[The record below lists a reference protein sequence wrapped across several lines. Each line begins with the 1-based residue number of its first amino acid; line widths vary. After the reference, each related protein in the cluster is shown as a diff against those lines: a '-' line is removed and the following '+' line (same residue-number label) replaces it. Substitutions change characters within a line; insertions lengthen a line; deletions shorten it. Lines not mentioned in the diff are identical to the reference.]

1 MTKIKNRHVFS
12 IRLKIIYMGWEML
25 QKLPVNKFEWIN
37 DTSQLNK
44 DFIKNYIEK
53 SDQRMFSLF

>member
-1 MTKIKNRHVFS
+1 
-12 IRLKIIYMGWEML
+12 ML
-25 QKLPVNKFEWIN
+25 QKLPVNEFEWIN

-44 DFIKNYIEK
+44 DFKKNYIEK